1 MIGQG
6 FGIYH
11 GLRTL
16 REEIAFNA
24 WPKIQYQ
31 SQFQVRPKH
40 ILSATWAQFFRYLGL
55 GVCSPRNLYLTF
67 MPAKRLAQKCL
78 IFSLGI
84 CVSHIFNNEHFL
96 LEVAVLNANRR
107 VSFRHLR
114 SYLYIGSTWQKDLAL
129 VIVICYVNTPTLM
142 LLLSL
147 NCAYKLNE
155 QNHLILSHV
164 DG

>member
-11 GLRTL
+11 GLRTP

-24 WPKIQYQ
+24 WPKIQSQ

-96 LEVAVLNANRR
+96 LEVLNANRR

-114 SYLYIGSTWQKDLAL
+114 SYIYWFNL
-129 VIVICYVNTPTLM
+129 VERFGFSHSNLLHKYTYFNAIIIVELCL
-142 LLLSL
+142 
-147 NCAYKLNE
+147 
-155 QNHLILSHV
+155 
-164 DG
+164 